1 MGKEQVYSCA
11 EDIAMRLKEKRKY
24 GEASLMV
31 GAGFSKN
38 AKSRGMKNIKPPDW
52 GELADKMYCELYPK
66 LPDMDEKQNKEW
78 EKKPLKYMISILAV
92 GKWRRCLHNVIKKIG
107 GNSDMNQ

>member
-24 GEASLMV
+24 GKASLMV

-38 AKSRGMKNIKPPDW
+38 AK
-52 GELADKMYCELYPK
+52 
-66 LPDMDEKQNKEW
+66 KQ
-78 EKKPLKYMISILAV
+78 
-92 GKWRRCLHNVIKKIG
+92 
-107 GNSDMNQ
+107 GNEGY